1 MPFLMGFARVLGG
14 FYHLKAAGV
23 EDDNGPRTKLAE
35 FYIRRILPEAISFLV
50 AAKSDPN
57 EIYNFSV
64 DELVGS

>member
-1 MPFLMGFARVLGG
+1 
-14 FYHLKAAGV
+14 
-23 EDDNGPRTKLAE
+23 LAE

-50 AAKSDPN
+50 AARSDPN